1 MGSTDRPLSSSDKV
15 VFVGTSKTSVPAIYD
30 GEQVRLLEEAPVK
43 EPYRVL
49 VTFVEPAREGGAPD
63 LFWKSFGAWREYR
76 PVEET
81 LEDIRKDRKSRTEP
95 PTL

>member
-1 MGSTDRPLSSSDKV
+1 M
-15 VFVGTSKTSVPAIYD
+15 GTSKTSVPAIYD

-49 VTFVEPAREGGAPD
+49 VTFVEPAREGGGGPD
-63 LFWKSFGAWREYR
+63 LFWKSFGAWREDR

-81 LEDIRKDRKSRTEP
+81 LDDIHKDRKSRTEP